1 MQINIIC
8 LLILIKNIV
17 HYSLLFAYIY
27 VFRTQTKQIDF
38 VIEKLGPKYMQ
49 KSYFFGKNSNFWKM
63 NFCFFPVKIRSKNF
77 KNFEISLFQCIY
89 VSNYF
94 SQTFLKK
101 LYFLKLNR
109 SKDFMNLHI
118 SNDLIPIYCKKLI
131 LNVFLLMILF
141 HTYSL

>member
-49 KSYFFGKNSNFWKM
+49 KSYFFGKNSNF
-63 NFCFFPVKIRSKNF
+63 
-77 KNFEISLFQCIY
+77 
-89 VSNYF
+89 
-94 SQTFLKK
+94 
-101 LYFLKLNR
+101 
-109 SKDFMNLHI
+109 
-118 SNDLIPIYCKKLI
+118 
-131 LNVFLLMILF
+131 
-141 HTYSL
+141 

>member
-1 MQINIIC
+1 M
-8 LLILIKNIV
+8 
-17 HYSLLFAYIY
+17 
-27 VFRTQTKQIDF
+27 
-38 VIEKLGPKYMQ
+38 
-49 KSYFFGKNSNFWKM
+49 NFW
-63 NFCFFPVKIRSKNF
+63 FFPVKICSKNF
-77 KNFEISLFQCIY
+77 KTSLFQCIY

-101 LYFLKLNR
+101 LYFLKLNH
-109 SKDFMNLHI
+109 SKDIMNLHI